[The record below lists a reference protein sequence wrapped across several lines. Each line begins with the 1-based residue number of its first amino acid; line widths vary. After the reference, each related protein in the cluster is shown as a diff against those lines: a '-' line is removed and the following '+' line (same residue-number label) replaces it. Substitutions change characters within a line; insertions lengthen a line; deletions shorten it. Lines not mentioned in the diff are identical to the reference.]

1 MAKIFAVEDTNGNK
15 AEVSLFDNHCLLR
28 VGSSFD
34 KDYYNGSIKMDLEE
48 LNELIEVLLLFK
60 EEYKNKLD
68 QDF

>member
-15 AEVSLFDNHCLLR
+15 AEVSLFDNYCLLR

-34 KDYYNGSIKMDLEE
+34 EDYYNGAVKMDLDE
-48 LNELIEVLLLFK
+48 LNELIDILILFR
-60 EEYKNKLD
+60 EENKKKLD

>member
-34 KDYYNGSIKMDLEE
+34 EDYYNGSIKMDLQE

>member
-34 KDYYNGSIKMDLEE
+34 EDYYNGSIKMDLEE